1 MLCDPEVSLGC
12 LVARLEPIWTLYF
25 ARRLAF
31 LVPRVETRL
40 LHKDHRRTGFH
51 PLVSRSRTPTF
62 WVEDTPAA
70 GEVAHLCW
78 EFWNPTQPSGG
89 GVSLGSTLWK
99 SLTSKDI
106 SATLVATR
114 GCQAIREL
122 GFTNNRGSLSFC
134 LNHEAQGTFSAGHLS
149 GEFHRA
155 ALPADSSSRLCPLNM
170 SLLNT

>member
-25 ARRLAF
+25 APRLAF

-40 LHKDHRRTGFH
+40 LHKEHRRTGFH

-62 WVEDTPAA
+62 RVEDTPAA

-78 EFWNPTQPSGG
+78 EFWDPTQPSGGG

-99 SLTSKDI
+99 SLTRKDI
-106 SATLVATR
+106 SA
-114 GCQAIREL
+114 I
-122 GFTNNRGSLSFC
+122 
-134 LNHEAQGTFSAGHLS
+134 
-149 GEFHRA
+149 
-155 ALPADSSSRLCPLNM
+155 
-170 SLLNT
+170 